1 MRTTPTTT
9 APRYQEDYALA
20 DLQLKALRAWKG
32 NNNTLTIMGVAV
44 AAYIVYL
51 LTRNNK
57 T

>member
-20 DLQLKALRAWKG
+20 DLQLKALSAWKG